1 MQMIADAV
9 GQCRQV
15 LEDLVET
22 GARTEMTAE
31 SFRAS
36 IGVIKD
42 AVNELGRTALEAVV
56 ASAESA
62 DDVIDHDGFR

>member
-42 AVNELGRTALEAVV
+42 AVL
-56 ASAESA
+56 
-62 DDVIDHDGFR
+62 DVRVLLTVQKR